1 MSLAYNTRFKV
12 SKSYNS
18 FLWENGNTALETI
31 GHFHAYK
38 LLEIERASPQK
49 VKFLEDSQIVLESQ
63 NVLTTCYKLLTCALG
78 LKIED

>member
-38 LLEIERASPQK
+38 LLELIFILHIQSGIF
-49 VKFLEDSQIVLESQ
+49 VKLFAGVNIKKPYIWTNS
-63 NVLTTCYKLLTCALG
+63 T
-78 LKIED
+78 